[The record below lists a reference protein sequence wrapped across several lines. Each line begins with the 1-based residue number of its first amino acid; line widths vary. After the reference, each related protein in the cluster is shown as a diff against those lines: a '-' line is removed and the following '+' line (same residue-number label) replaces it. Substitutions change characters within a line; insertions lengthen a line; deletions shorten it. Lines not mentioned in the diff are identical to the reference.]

1 MWMRWIKPS
10 ISCDPVIPKSPDLCS
25 YQCLHNHWNIL
36 CSEVIIFVILFRAA
50 TLQRKR
56 VRTRAMKRRR
66 RSMGSRIHKTKASS
80 GDFCRCLHSKYCL
93 SLQNEQD
100 FVKNTP
106 FFTPTLQRHNT
117 KNLKQIFPEKQL
129 CGLSPNFHIHVS
141 VSDFYIP
148 TIGLPILLQE
158 KMWTDP
164 GNI

>member
-1 MWMRWIKPS
+1 MKTFS
-10 ISCDPVIPKSPDLCS
+10 VQLF
-25 YQCLHNHWNIL
+25 
-36 CSEVIIFVILFRAA
+36 EIFNMTLFYVA
-50 TLQRKR
+50 TPRRKR

-93 SLQNEQD
+93 SLQIEQGY
-100 FVKNTP
+100 VKITP
-106 FFTPTLQRHNT
+106 FFTPTLQRPDT
-117 KNLKQIFPEKQL
+117 KKFETNIQIFPEKQL
-129 CGLSPNFHIHVS
+129 CGLSPNFPIHVS